1 MKTRKIMYVP
11 KQTGA
16 NTNYRE
22 LSEEDMAWL
31 QSELIRWMSE
41 VSETAMKRDD
51 DSKYLVNHW
60 WMKRHSMLPRGKA
73 GQNSPFTFIGGM
85 VKNLVFGTQR
95 DLTDKQM
102 EAIEY
107 LSKAMAAVYEDH
119 CTNITFQIGF
129 TK

>member
-1 MKTRKIMYVP
+1 MKTRRIMYVP

-22 LSEEDMAWL
+22 ISQEDMDWL
-31 QSELIRWMSE
+31 QSELIRWISE
-41 VSETAMKRDD
+41 VSDTAIKHDE
-51 DSKYLVNHW
+51 DSKYIVEW
-60 WMKRHSMLPRGKA
+60 WMKRHKLLPRSRV
-73 GQNSPFTFIGGM
+73 GQNSPFSFTGGM

-102 EAIEY
+102 EAIDY
-107 LSKAMAAVYEDH
+107 LSKAMATVYEDV